1 MTSIP
6 SRGRKRSI
14 GTNSAPSALASCPS
28 GRVIVESRHE
38 SIVQAIKENEHCL
51 LSPAAL
57 RRHFDRVIRGTRGR
71 QPRPGPAVGFIGGKE
86 GLIAKADCGD
96 VFVEYRIPGSF
107 AAESLWLPF
116 EFLGDCEGK
125 TDDVVELETKAT
137 HRVTAKWHDRSGP
150 QNISYN
156 VPSPPAPTVFQQR
169 PAISS
174 PIHSTSYAP

>member
-1 MTSIP
+1 MLTIT
-6 SRGRKRSI
+6 RR
-14 GTNSAPSALASCPS
+14 LAATL
-28 GRVIVESRHE
+28 H
-38 SIVQAIKENEHCL
+38 
-51 LSPAAL
+51 
-57 RRHFDRVIRGTRGR
+57 RVIRGTRGR

-156 VPSPPAPTVFQQR
+156 VPSPPVRRQFSNNAQRFRRQSTPLPTR
-169 PAISS
+169 PDRCVGHRRS
-174 PIHSTSYAP
+174 